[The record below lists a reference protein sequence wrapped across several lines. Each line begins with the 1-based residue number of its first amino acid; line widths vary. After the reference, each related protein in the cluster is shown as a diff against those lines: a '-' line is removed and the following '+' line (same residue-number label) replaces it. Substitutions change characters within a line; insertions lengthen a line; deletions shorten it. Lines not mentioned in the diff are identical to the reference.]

1 MNIPADGQW
10 LWRFN
15 TRSPSETAR
24 RWIQTRKFN
33 VTLPHKI
40 NESVEEYLAAIE
52 ESQIKEWEFWEE
64 LEGDTPLGGELRV
77 THRTKND
84 SDLK

>member
-1 MNIPADGQW
+1 
-10 LWRFN
+10 
-15 TRSPSETAR
+15 
-24 RWIQTRKFN
+24 

-64 LEGDTPLGGELRV
+64 LEGDTPLGGELRI